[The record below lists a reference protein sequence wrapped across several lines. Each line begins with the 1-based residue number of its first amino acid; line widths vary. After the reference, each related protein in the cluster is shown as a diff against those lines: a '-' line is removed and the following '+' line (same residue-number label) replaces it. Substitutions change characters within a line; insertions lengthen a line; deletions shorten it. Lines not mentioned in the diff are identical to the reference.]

1 MKKTL
6 TLAFAL
12 ALAMA
17 FAISGC
23 TNQKSEN
30 SMKQTSFLTLAAE
43 RYSVRHFSDT
53 PVPQELIDSILEA
66 AKLAPTA
73 VNSQPQMIYLLRSKE
88 AIEKANKISPC
99 IYGAPQ
105 VFLVCYDDN
114 RVCQRG
120 EGDNY
125 GDIDCSIVIT
135 HMLLEAKDLGLGSCP
150 VGYFNP
156 DDAIRE
162 FDLPENIHPVLLI
175 PFGYPAD
182 DAAPSERHTQY
193 RDMAEM
199 VKEL

>member
-1 MKKTL
+1 MKKIFTL
-6 TLAFAL
+6 TLALVL
-12 ALAMA
+12 AIA
-17 FAISGC
+17 FTISSC
-23 TNQKSEN
+23 TNKKSEN
-30 SMKQTSFLTLAAE
+30 NMKKTSFLTLATE

-88 AIEKANKISPC
+88 AIEKANRISPC

-120 EGDNY
+120 DSDNY

-182 DAAPSERHTQY
+182 DAAPSERHAQY

>member
-1 MKKTL
+1 MRKIFVMALLL
-6 TLAFAL
+6 TLV
-12 ALAMA
+12 
-17 FAISGC
+17 IGSC
-23 TNQKSEN
+23 TNQKSVN
-30 SMKQTSFLTLAAE
+30 TMKESSFLNLAAA
-43 RYSVRHFSDT
+43 RFSVRHFSDT
-53 PVPQELIDSILEA
+53 PVPQQLIDSILEA

-105 VFLVCYDDN
+105 AFLVCYDDN

-120 EGDNY
+120 ENDNY
-125 GDIDCSIVIT
+125 GDIDCSIVIA
-135 HMLLEAKDLGLGSCP
+135 HILLEAKDLGLGSCP

-162 FDLPENIHPVLLI
+162 FNLPENIHPVLLI

-182 DAAPSERHTQY
+182 DVVPSERHTQY
-193 RDMAEM
+193 RDMEEM